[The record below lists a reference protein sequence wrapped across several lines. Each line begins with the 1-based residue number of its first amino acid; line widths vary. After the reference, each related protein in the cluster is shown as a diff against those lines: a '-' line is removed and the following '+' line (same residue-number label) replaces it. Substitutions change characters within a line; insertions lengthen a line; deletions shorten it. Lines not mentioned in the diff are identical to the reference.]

1 MTADRWR
8 SCRGDGPQN
17 DIPTPVHVLSRPIHA
32 PCIAMQVTALN
43 RIGVIAWLSRMEADV
58 IAAVGKDGVVLISKV
73 DRKPRVAHIMDWVL
87 VMSGGRTHIV
97 QPSLFETLFYERN
110 SSGR

>member
-1 MTADRWR
+1 
-8 SCRGDGPQN
+8 
-17 DIPTPVHVLSRPIHA
+17 
-32 PCIAMQVTALN
+32 MQVTALN

-73 DRKPRVAHIMDWVL
+73 DRKSRVAHVCDWVL

-110 SSGR
+110 SGGR